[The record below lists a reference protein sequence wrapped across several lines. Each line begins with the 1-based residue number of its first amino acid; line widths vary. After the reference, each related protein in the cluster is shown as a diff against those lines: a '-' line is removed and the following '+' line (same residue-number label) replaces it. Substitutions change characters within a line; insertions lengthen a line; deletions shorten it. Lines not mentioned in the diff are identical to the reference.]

1 MLQWLPQA
9 DSYAIEAQRIEV
21 SFYSLSC
28 ILTRCCIHNQVY
40 SPATLCLW
48 FPSRAALKLCFIN
61 SCTVVPTHSC
71 AMNNSCSQTE
81 RREPKI
87 NTNANRAASW
97 PQALCICLCFCL
109 FLPHSVSFCRVY
121 VCVCVLVLRTVSLT
135 LVLRKP
141 NVVYHYIQR
150 DHISLKT
157 NESFFSLLLCDCR
170 WMLSFSSSSCC
181 LAAR

>member
-1 MLQWLPQA
+1 MLQRLPRA
-9 DSYAIEAQRIEV
+9 DSCAIEAQRIEV

-40 SPATLCLW
+40 SLATLCLW

-71 AMNNSCSQTE
+71 SMNNSCSQTE

-87 NTNANRAASW
+87 NTNANRASSW

-109 FLPHSVSFCRVY
+109 FLPHSVSFCRVF

-135 LVLRKP
+135 LMLRKP
-141 NVVYHYIQR
+141 TVVYRCIQR
-150 DHISLKT
+150 DRTSLDINK
-157 NESFFSLLLCDCR
+157 SFSPLLHDCR
-170 WMLSFSSSSCC
+170 
-181 LAAR
+181 